1 MNVYKKLIIGFVII
15 SLLVGFVG
23 ILGLYANRQIVRN
36 FESGEKHFGSIIVA
50 STEVSSYAKRA
61 EGHVMLYITLHDEQ
75 DKQKF
80 SMRMDSLRNQTSII
94 DENMKNPEARKLLD
108 EIVSKTDELQF
119 IGESL
124 INAHD
129 SEINVT
135 GDFRPE
141 NHAELIRN
149 LNKAASEIRENGV
162 KLAELETRLKTEQE
176 EISKKNASFL
186 YNIISVISVIAIFIA
201 LILGYVIAKSIA
213 NPIMKL
219 KKITID
225 ISRGNFNTKINI
237 KSKDEIGDLATSFN
251 TMITNLKES
260 KSKLEEKTKELEES
274 KKNVGIK
281 IDELEKFSKLSVGRE
296 LKMVELKK
304 RIEELEDKL
313 NNMKKRKVTDVK

>member
-1 MNVYKKLIIGFVII
+1 
-15 SLLVGFVG
+15 
-23 ILGLYANRQIVRN
+23 
-36 FESGEKHFGSIIVA
+36 
-50 STEVSSYAKRA
+50 
-61 EGHVMLYITLHDEQ
+61 MLYITLHDEQ